1 MHDFFVNFEKERKR
15 KLSDIT
21 NSVFQFFNDIA
32 PQYGFEDREGQQN
45 MALDICE
52 AWEADEHIIAEA
64 GVSIGKSY
72 AYIVPLLYYHKAFL
86 KPVVIATST
95 IALQEQ
101 LVGDIKK

>member
-1 MHDFFVNFEKERKR
+1 MYVYDFFADFKEEEKR
-15 KLSDIT
+15 KLASIT

-45 MALDICE
+45 MALDFCQ
-52 AWEADEHIIAEA
+52 AWEADEHIAVEA
-64 GVSIGKSY
+64 GVGIGKSY

-86 KPVVIATST
+86 KPIVIATST

-101 LVGDIKK
+101 SPH